1 MSEQYSEDAKHIEK
15 LYEFD
20 ERLSESTDKS
30 QNVQDYEGIIELSK
44 TNIKTKQLGAQLIP
58 RYFKFFTSLA
68 TEAFDAYLDIF
79 DEVEVG
85 VRVQAIRGLPLF
97 CKDTPDFISKIID
110 VLVQCLNTE
119 EFVER
124 DAVHKALMSLF
135 RQDTKASLTALFKH
149 TEATLSTDEQIRE
162 KVLHFI
168 RDKVFPLKG
177 ELLKPQQEM
186 ERHITDLIKKSLGD
200 VTGEEF
206 NMFMDFL
213 KSLSI
218 FGGKAPQERMQE
230 LVEIIEGQAD
240 LDSEFN
246 RGAPGSKFL
255 NYLNKN
261 IMPAFDQLPEERKLN
276 LLRAL
281 AEMSPYTTAQVARQ
295 ILPSIVQLLKA
306 PNATNSLCGYKIV
319 TGQPSDR
326 LGEDFSEF
334 NKEFTERLT
343 SVEDLTKATMKKLTQ
358 GMSEHS
364 KAMSTAKTDE
374 EKSIV
379 KTKKQSTTTGLRTCN
394 NILAMT
400 KVTCIYLFNKSRVLA
415 NMTVWYVTG
424 IACKSAFIY
433 RKHQCYSFLERT
445 HESDETVS
453 LYNDWVQA
461 KSTLGKRPANGAGNN
476 VGAKKARVQN
486 QQQVVNKRSEGIS
499 HGGGRGSHRGRGRGQ
514 GQGRHSGG
522 GGGRGRGRRGFW

>member
-186 ERHITDLIKKSLGD
+186 ERHITDLIKKVRTYLWLHGVFLCTYLSGF
-200 VTGEEF
+200 VF
-206 NMFMDFL
+206 SPFMML
-213 KSLSI
+213 TE
-218 FGGKAPQERMQE
+218 P
-230 LVEIIEGQAD
+230 
-240 LDSEFN
+240 
-246 RGAPGSKFL
+246 RGCNWRRVQYVYGFPEKFE
-255 NYLNKN
+255 YIWRESSSRKN
-261 IMPAFDQLPEERKLN
+261 A
-276 LLRAL
+276 
-281 AEMSPYTTAQVARQ
+281 
-295 ILPSIVQLLKA
+295 
-306 PNATNSLCGYKIV
+306 
-319 TGQPSDR
+319 
-326 LGEDFSEF
+326 
-334 NKEFTERLT
+334 
-343 SVEDLTKATMKKLTQ
+343 
-358 GMSEHS
+358 
-364 KAMSTAKTDE
+364 
-374 EKSIV
+374 
-379 KTKKQSTTTGLRTCN
+379 RTCRN
-394 NILAMT
+394 
-400 KVTCIYLFNKSRVLA
+400 Y
-415 NMTVWYVTG
+415 
-424 IACKSAFIY
+424 
-433 RKHQCYSFLERT
+433 
-445 HESDETVS
+445 
-453 LYNDWVQA
+453 
-461 KSTLGKRPANGAGNN
+461 
-476 VGAKKARVQN
+476 
-486 QQQVVNKRSEGIS
+486 
-499 HGGGRGSHRGRGRGQ
+499 
-514 GQGRHSGG
+514 
-522 GGGRGRGRRGFW
+522 